1 MQGAAVD
8 SRGINEERT
17 ELRGVY
23 SHGVG
28 EVYHDKIVLYA
39 AAVCLGSVE
48 SSVACD
54 AARRGGID
62 Y

>member
-1 MQGAAVD
+1 MCTHTV
-8 SRGINEERT
+8 SVKI
-17 ELRGVY
+17 VY
-23 SHGVG
+23 V
-28 EVYHDKIVLYA
+28 VHDKIVLYA